1 MGDEGL
7 AGEAEGRWSPSRS
20 EERWDVTQTT
30 EPLLQTLPQPLGTPH
45 PMILAL
51 AEPQAIL
58 TGFKSQLQPKRLTR
72 DLVSSSE
79 KRSHNSIYSQGFCE
93 L

>member
-1 MGDEGL
+1 MRGWPEKSRGDV
-7 AGEAEGRWSPSRS
+7 APASKV
-20 EERWDVTQTT
+20 RWDVTQIT

-45 PMILAL
+45 PTILAL

-72 DLVSSSE
+72 ALVSSSE
-79 KRSHNSIYSQGFCE
+79 KRSHNSYLLTG
-93 L
+93 LL